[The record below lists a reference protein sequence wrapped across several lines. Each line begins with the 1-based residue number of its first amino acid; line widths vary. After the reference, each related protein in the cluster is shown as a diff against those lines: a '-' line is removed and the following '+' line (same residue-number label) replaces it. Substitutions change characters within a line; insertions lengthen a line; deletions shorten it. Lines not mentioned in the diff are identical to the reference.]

1 MIINLLMGA
10 DVRTPRG
17 HQGDGDSAVSFGLD
31 STVQVFFR
39 AVAHVFV
46 CLLGNYFEYY

>member
-17 HQGDGDSAVSFGLD
+17 RQGHGDSA
-31 STVQVFFR
+31 
-39 AVAHVFV
+39 A
-46 CLLGNYFEYY
+46 

>member
-17 HQGDGDSAVSFGLD
+17 HQGDGNSA
-31 STVQVFFR
+31 T
-39 AVAHVFV
+39 
-46 CLLGNYFEYY
+46 